1 LKNNKYFLFF
11 VRKRA
16 FFMAQPSVHWTYKLL
31 KGITP
36 VVFIGLCIKTGS
48 LLFSVF
54 VSLFI
59 NPEASRNLYLGLN
72 LSDLMDFDHVH
83 YVITVVML
91 LFLSG
96 LKAWMALDLVRIM
109 SDLNMEQPFSE
120 RVYRFIIR
128 IARTAGIAGVLAL
141 LAQKHAEWLIRQG
154 VSMPIEWAAPEILLF
169 AAVLMVIAQVFRRGI
184 DLQQEQTLTV

>member
-1 LKNNKYFLFF
+1 
-11 VRKRA
+11 
-16 FFMAQPSVHWTYKLL
+16 MTQPSVHWTYKVL

-36 VVFIGLCIKTGS
+36 VIFIGLCIKTGS
-48 LLFSVF
+48 LLFSVA
-54 VSLFI
+54 VSLFV
-59 NPEASRNLYLGLN
+59 NPEASRNLYMGLD
-72 LSDLMDFDHVH
+72 LSDQMSFDQMH
-83 YVITVVML
+83 YIITVVL
-91 LFLSG
+91 LLVLSG
-96 LKAWMALDLVRIM
+96 LKAWMSLDLVRIM

>member
-1 LKNNKYFLFF
+1 MKNNKYILFF
-11 VRKRA
+11 ARKRA